1 MRWGASSPSFRCPSS
16 SEKNPI
22 VHVLCGPLCPVLRGQ
37 SGVWNGLGEKGR
49 ALVPDPTL
57 PCPSGREA
65 NLRDGVRSGRFR
77 GGWEMETFRG
87 QASKESELQAQ
98 CSPLC
103 ESVPPAVEI
112 PPIQKQALPAAA
124 EKSSLNLRR
133 PGLGLCQNMT
143 PPKSLRPGLD
153 VPLASQ
159 VPSLEHFASLPQVP
173 KPLPSMALPGV
184 LAAHLQLASPK
195 RTEGH
200 VGPVRRCLQGEV
212 TLSNQERC

>member
-1 MRWGASSPSFRCPSS
+1 MRRGASSPSFRCPSF

-22 VHVLCGPLCPVLRGQ
+22 ARVLCGPLCPILRGQ
-37 SGVWNGLGEKGR
+37 SGVWNGLEEKGR

-57 PCPSGREA
+57 PCPSGGEA
-65 NLRDGVRSGRFR
+65 NRRDGVRSGGL
-77 GGWEMETFRG
+77 GGVGKWRPSEDRPPKSESCKRSIHRC
-87 QASKESELQAQ
+87 ASQCRLQ
-98 CSPLC
+98 L
-103 ESVPPAVEI
+103 EF

-124 EKSSLNLRR
+124 EKSSLSLRR

-184 LAAHLQLASPK
+184 LAARLQLATPK
-195 RTEGH
+195 RT
-200 VGPVRRCLQGEV
+200 GPCGA
-212 TLSNQERC
+212 S